1 MEFDIRFVIEIG
13 SIVLTGSGIYWNLR
27 LKLKEL
33 ELRVKA
39 MEAMEAKFS
48 EDFCKL
54 EGKLDT
60 IVSRIEQVATRL
72 EVMTERVN
80 NLMKQ

>member
-1 MEFDIRFVIEIG
+1 MEFDIRFLIDLAMIILG
-13 SIVLTGSGIYWNLR
+13 GSGVYWNLR

-33 ELRVKA
+33 ELRIKA

-54 EGKLDT
+54 EGKLDP